1 VSFRFSRSICWLRRD
16 LRVYDHAALAAAT
29 QSSESVTAVFVFDRC
44 ILDQLADRND
54 RRLSFIHQSLQDIDS
69 HLREVGSQLVVLQGD
84 PSEEIPKLAQAHQYE
99 AVFCARDYEPYAR
112 TRDTAV
118 AQSLGAQGVTFHSV
132 RDTILLDPEQ
142 IETQSGTP
150 FKVYSPFARAW
161 RAEFD
166 LARDAADHAPNFRH
180 ITKAEP
186 WMADHQLPSLADLG
200 FEPTEL
206 WIKPGEK
213 AGRAMLTQFSD
224 QINEYAS
231 TRDFPATLGT
241 SKLSPHLRFGT
252 ISIRD
257 AARTAL
263 AAGKDGDKWF
273 AELIWRE
280 FYQHILWHF
289 PQVVEHAFQEQY
301 QDLVWPGDPSHWIA
315 WTDGQTGY
323 PIVDAAMRCFNATGW
338 MHNRLRMVVASFL
351 TKDLLLDYRL
361 GEAYFARYLL
371 DFDLASN
378 NGGWQWAAS
387 TGCDAQPYFRIFNP
401 MLQSRKFDPE
411 GAFIR
416 HWLPELADLDSDA
429 VHAPWEASEFE
440 RLGAGVI
447 LGDNYPYPIV
457 DHATQ
462 KARAIALLESKK
474 KNVP

>member
-1 VSFRFSRSICWLRRD
+1 M
-16 LRVYDHAALAAAT
+16 
-29 QSSESVTAVFVFDRC
+29 FDQC
-44 ILDQLADRND
+44 ILDQLQDRND
-54 RRLSFIHQSLQDIDS
+54 RRLTFIQRSLDEIDAE
-69 HLREVGSQLVVLQGD
+69 LREIGGQLVVLHGD
-84 PSEEIPKLAQAHQYE
+84 PADEIPRLAELHQYE

-112 TRDTAV
+112 TRDAHVKT
-118 AQSLGAQGVTFHSV
+118 SLENIGASFHPV

-161 RAEFD
+161 RAQFD
-166 LARDAADHAPNFRH
+166 LTRDAAEHRPNLKR
-180 ITKAEP
+180 ITPIEP
-186 WMADHQLPSLADLG
+186 WMTNAPLPSLPKIG
-200 FEPTEL
+200 FEPTDL
-206 WIKPGEK
+206 WIEPGEK
-213 AGRAMLTQFSD
+213 SGRAMLAAFAHEITD
-224 QINEYAS
+224 YAS
-231 TRDFPATLGT
+231 TRDFPALVGT

-257 AARTAL
+257 AARTAF
-263 AAGKDGDKWF
+263 AAGKDGEKWF

-289 PQVVEHAFQEQY
+289 PQVVDQPFQEQY
-301 QDLVWPGDPSHWIA
+301 RDLQWPGDPSHWPA

-351 TKDLLLDYRL
+351 MKDLLLDYRL

-429 VHAPWEASEFE
+429 IHAPWEASELE
-440 RLGAGVI
+440 RLSADVI
-447 LGDNYPYPIV
+447 LGDNYPFPIV

-462 KARAIALLESKK
+462 KALAIALLESA
-474 KNVP
+474 KNKAP